1 MWDFRIRKWRGVWQL
16 INKTRDGRTQKF
28 EDLVFHGGAGLI
40 LEMRL
45 FSEKGLRKE
54 FLVAGFEE
62 PNIHGDPVEEFGLPW
77 AHSGHLPMPLLRP
90 SAIVAAAVRLAL

>member
-45 FSEKGLRKE
+45 FAEKGLRKE

-62 PNIHGDPVEEFGLPW
+62 PKIYGDPVEEFGLPW
-77 AHSGHLPMPLLRP
+77 DHSWSLPMTVRRP
-90 SAIVAAAVRLAL
+90 TAIVSADFMLEL